1 MALIN
6 VTPIMTSNTTPSPYV
21 VSTSS
26 SYTSATDSENY
37 DGWYAFNGEVSG
49 AIKDCWATKNGTITG
64 WIMLDFGYKTKVDV
78 LSIKPRLSITSNGLT
93 SMPKDFELYG
103 SDDGRAFTLI
113 SSMSNI
119 NDWAYGEFS
128 TFLLPSNT
136 KYRMYKI
143 KILSNNGH
151 SSFSSIGQIRF
162 LQEFEQ
168 LTPISHKNASL
179 TYTLPMAT
187 TEKIKAKSNDN
198 RVGLLGMANDD
209 ENFGDL
215 YVVGKDGKSHLTKS
229 GIKSEI
235 LFEGN
240 ASVLNEKYVLS
251 KPITDFKM
259 LVFFSNASSS
269 TSSGFNT
276 TSVVVNVDDI
286 KYINNEFYV
295 NLYQGGYERNFN
307 FTIHND
313 NISFSITRQI
323 LGGLSSIQITKVIG
337 IY

>member
-1 MALIN
+1 MAIIN
-6 VTPIMTSNTTPSPYV
+6 VTPVMTSNTSPSPYV
-21 VSTSS
+21 ASSSTNYSS
-26 SYTSATDSENY
+26 SYLPYN
-37 DGWYAFNGEVSG
+37 AFNRVIEREGWCS
-49 AIKDCWATKNGTITG
+49 ASNTPSG
-64 WIMLDFGYKTKVDV
+64 WIGLDFKEPT
-78 LSIKPRLSITSNGLT
+78 SISGFSISIGEYRTEVA
-93 SMPKDFELYG
+93 PKDFELMG
-103 SDDGRAFTLI
+103 
-113 SSMSNI
+113 
-119 NDWAYGEFS
+119 
-128 TFLLPSNT
+128 
-136 KYRMYKI
+136 
-143 KILSNNGH
+143 SNNG
-151 SSFSSIGQIRF
+151 SDFVTIEIFTGVTGWSFRETRFFDLNKVCEYQQYRLKINTNNGYHYSSIAELSFYIDTDY
-162 LQEFEQ
+162 LKV
-168 LTPISHKNASL
+168 PVSHKNASL
-179 TYTLPMAT
+179 AYTLPMAT
-187 TEKIKAKSNDN
+187 TEKIKSKSNDK

-313 NISFSITRQI
+313 NISFSITRQT
-323 LGGLSSIQITKVIG
+323 LGGLSSMQITKVIG